1 MTTATKITL
10 SRIVLIP
17 LIIFFYLSGT
27 FIMNSFFIQ
36 YGKLI
41 AVLLFIVAA
50 ATDWVDGYVA
60 RKYNQISDMGKLL
73 DPIADK
79 MLVYTGFILIAVDF
93 AIIHG
98 INSIIP
104 AWFIVVA
111 FVATLG
117 RDLIVNALRMVAS
130 EKGVVIAADN
140 VGKLKSVLQFIA
152 ISLLMFWSFDYM
164 VRVFEYGLLLEI
176 FEYLCIFT
184 LSAATIVCIYSG
196 VNYMVQYKHVF
207 ADPSAE
213 PKEKKNWEEKI
224 NKNNEEE

>member
-10 SRIVLIP
+10 SRFALIP

-27 FIMNSFFIQ
+27 LVMNAFFIQ

-41 AVLLFIVAA
+41 AMILFIIAA
-50 ATDWVDGYVA
+50 ATDWVDGYIA

-79 MLVYTGFILIAVDF
+79 MLVYTGFILVATDAF
-93 AIIHG
+93 IIHG
-98 INSIIP
+98 LNNLLP
-104 AWFIVVA
+104 VWLIVIA

-130 EKGVVIAADN
+130 EKKIVIAADN
-140 VGKLKSVLQFIA
+140 LGKLKSVLQFAA

-164 VRVFEYGLLLEI
+164 MRVFEYGLLLEI
-176 FEYLCIFT
+176 FEYLCIFV
-184 LSAATIVCIYSG
+184 LSAATIVCVYSG
-196 VNYMVQYKHVF
+196 VNYMVQYKDVF
-207 ADPSAE
+207 QTSE
-213 PKEKKNWEEKI
+213 KEKKSWEEKMEE
-224 NKNNEEE
+224 NNEE